1 MSLVLLQEKGREIDL
16 KRGELAKLFTKDS
29 NGVYNMPIST
39 IEEINKRN
47 DELATKQKEYEELRK
62 LVDIEKSAEQ
72 RYEEQKAGGKSGGV
86 QILDPSHAG
95 NGGTVQQFSQNDGEY
110 KSLGR
115 RFTENKNFNEAHDR
129 KRATV
134 DLDEITLKTLNEYE
148 LKTLMTTSAGFAPFS
163 PRLNKVVP
171 YALRRPV
178 VADLIPQ
185 ENIGAQGA
193 VKFMEET
200 TFTNNAAA
208 VAEGD
213 AKPESALA
221 FTERSR
227 TIEKIA
233 TWIPVTDEQLADVP
247 QIRAIIDNRLT
258 TMLEL
263 AEENELL
270 NGDGSSPNLLGFYT
284 AITQTQA
291 KGTDPIPDA
300 IFKGMT
306 LVRHTG
312 FADPS
317 GMVMHPNDWQRVRLL
332 RTGDGVYI
340 WGSPAEVG
348 ENRIWGLP
356 VVVTTAATEGTALLG
371 DFANY
376 SQIYRRQGIRIE
388 STNSHSDY
396 FIYNKQ
402 VILIE
407 ERLVLLIYR
416 ITAFVEVTGLNA

>member
-1 MSLVLLQEKGREIDL
+1 MSLVLLQEKGREIDQ
-16 KRGELAKLFTKDS
+16 KRGELAKLFTKDA
-29 NGVYNMPIST
+29 NGQYNMSVST
-39 IEEINKRN
+39 IEEINRRN
-47 DELATKQKEYEELRK
+47 DELSAKSKEYEELAK
-62 LVDIEKSAEQ
+62 LVNIEKSAEQ
-72 RYEEQKAGGKSGGV
+72 RYEDIKNKGV

-95 NGGTVQQFSQNDGEY
+95 KSGEGIQQFNENSGEY

-115 RFTENKNFNEAHDR
+115 KFTEHKGFADAYDR
-129 KRATV
+129 KRTTV
-134 DLDEITLKTLNEYE
+134 EFDKLTLKSINEYE
-148 LKTLMTTSAGFAPFS
+148 MKTLMSTSAGFAPFS

-193 VKFMEET
+193 VKYMEET
-200 TFTNNAAA
+200 TNTNNAAA
-208 VAEGD
+208 VAEGG

-221 FTERSR
+221 FTERSA

-247 QIRAIIDNRLT
+247 QIRAVIDNRLT

-270 NGDGSSPNLLGFYT
+270 NGDGSSPNLNGFYT
-284 AITQTQA
+284 AVTQTQA
-291 KGTDPIPDA
+291 KGADPIPDA

-356 VVVTTAATEGTALLG
+356 VVVTTAATEGTTLLG

-376 SQIYRRQGIRIE
+376 SQIFRREGIRIE

-407 ERLVLLIYR
+407 ERLVLIIYR
-416 ITAFVEVTGLNA
+416 ATAFVEVTGLNA